1 MTLIV
6 LPFLTQVIV
15 FFLLFEDAEGEAKG
29 ELEGL
34 DEAIGL
40 GDSVAIGE
48 LEGVGVGDGMTI
60 SATDF
65 VGDGVGVA
73 LATATGASV
82 GNKSLS

>member
-15 FFLLFEDAEGEAKG
+15 FFLPFEDDEDDENG
-29 ELEGL
+29 ELLGL
-34 DEAIGL
+34 DAAIGL

-48 LEGVGVGDGMTI
+48 LEGVGVGVGMTI
-60 SATDF
+60 SATVF
-65 VGDGVGVA
+65 EGDGVGVS

>member
-15 FFLLFEDAEGEAKG
+15 FFLPFEDNEGDENG
-29 ELEGL
+29 ELLGL
-34 DEAIGL
+34 DDAIGL

-48 LEGVGVGDGMTI
+48 LEGVGVGVGMTI
-60 SATDF
+60 SATVF
-65 VGDGVGVA
+65 EGDGVGDS

-82 GNKSLS
+82 GNESLS